1 MKNILQ
7 PLKSLSLSRLYDDLY
22 RSFCYLFAFVFVY
35 LAQLQLPLLTTIIE
49 QQIRWHAE
57 HLVD

>member
-1 MKNILQ
+1 MKNILL
-7 PLKSLSLSRLYDDLY
+7 PLKSLSPSRLYDDLY
-22 RSFCYLFAFVFVY
+22 RFFCYLFAFVFVS
-35 LAQLQLPLLTTIIE
+35 LAQLQLPLLTTIIK